1 MQTTNIQLMQ
11 EINSLRQQLSTYS
24 LPTKMRFDEKKPFS
38 MNKSQAINFNGDTL
52 NSVRSVIENS
62 IFSLKTK

>member
-1 MQTTNIQLMQ
+1 MKTTNIQFMQ
-11 EINSLRQQLSTYS
+11 ELNSVKQQLSAYS
-24 LPTKMRFDEKKPFS
+24 VPTKMPNGDKKPFA
-38 MNKSQAINFNGDTL
+38 MNKSQAINFNGDAL